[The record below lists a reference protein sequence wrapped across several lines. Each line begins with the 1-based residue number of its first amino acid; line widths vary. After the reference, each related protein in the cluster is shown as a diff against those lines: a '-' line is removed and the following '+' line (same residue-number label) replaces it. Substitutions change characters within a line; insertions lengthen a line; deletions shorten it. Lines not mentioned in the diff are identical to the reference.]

1 MGFKENLR
9 DELSYRGILVKELA
23 GMAGLNQRSVSNYL
37 RENSSLPSAE
47 AAVKIAKA
55 LGVTVE
61 YLVTGEEPPINQQQP
76 TVSTVKYTPEI
87 RVLAD
92 KLALMTARD
101 RKNVSALID
110 AMLKD

>member
-23 GMAGLNQRSVSNYL
+23 GMAGLNQRSISNYL

-61 YLVTGEEPPINQQQP
+61 YLVTGEEPPI
-76 TVSTVKYTPEI
+76 STVKYTPEI
-87 RVLAD
+87 RALAE
-92 KLALMTARD
+92 KLSLLTARD